1 MSFDY
6 ITTGEAIA
14 ASGVR
19 MTVVSGVPSP
29 WGESAKN
36 ILHIKNIAWSAV
48 RLDLK
53 DKAQLDWSKNNTAP
67 ALINN
72 QDHPIDKWDDILSF
86 AEKLVPTPSLLPSEP
101 SQRQLALKLSGDFCG
116 SNGLGANRRL
126 QAIHLGLTG
135 NGGFPKQVARYLA
148 DKYGYT
154 EENGAASVDRNIAL
168 LNKFSEQLL
177 AQKEKGSPYYLG
189 NALSCVDIYSATF
202 CGLFS
207 PLPEEHCK
215 MDKGA
220 RMVFENC
227 DSATRKALSPIL
239 LEHRDRMYTEYFE
252 LPLSL

>member
-6 ITTGEAIA
+6 ITTQEAIA

-48 RLDLK
+48 RLDVM
-53 DKAQLDWSKNNTAP
+53 DKAQLDWAKNNTAP

-72 QDHPIDKWDDILSF
+72 QDQPIDKWDDILAF
-86 AEKLVPTPSLLPSEP
+86 AEKLVPAPALLPSEP
-101 SQRQLALKLSGDFCG
+101 SQKQLALNLSDDFCG

-126 QAIHLGLTG
+126 EAIHLGLNA
-135 NGGFPKQVARYLA
+135 NGGFPKPVARYLA

-154 EENGAASVDRNIAL
+154 EKDGAESVDRNIAL

-177 AQKEKGSPYYLG
+177 AQKEKGSPFYLG

-202 CGLFS
+202 CGLFK
-207 PLPEEHCK
+207 PLSEEHCK

-220 RMVFENC
+220 RMIFESY
-227 DSATRKALSPIL
+227 DGATRKALSPIL
-239 LEHRDRMYTEYFE
+239 LEHRDRMYTEHFE